1 MASGL
6 GRPVRSFS
14 ADRSN
19 TRADTNTPMTE
30 AGLFLVLEGG
40 EGVGKTTQ
48 WNRLSTLLTQAGHD
62 VEALRE
68 PGGTPAGDVLRGVL
82 LDPDATLAPETE
94 ALLFAASRAELVGQV
109 IRPALARGALV
120 LVDRFLLSTYA
131 YQGGGRGIDEAQ
143 LRAINA
149 FATSGLTP
157 DVTLLLTLPLESA
170 LQRATLRS
178 VPDRIEREDH
188 AFHQRV
194 ASTFLSATN
203 PMWQLAHPDCGHIVG
218 IDATGSAEEVTN
230 RCVAFL
236 AQHWPSQLGAL
247 LDERPGSAA

>member
-1 MASGL
+1 M
-6 GRPVRSFS
+6 
-14 ADRSN
+14 SN
-19 TRADTNTPMTE
+19 R
-30 AGLFLVLEGG
+30 GLFIVLEGV

-48 WNRLSTLLTQAGHD
+48 WTRLVSRLQDIGKTVVA
-62 VEALRE
+62 VRE
-68 PGGTPAGDVLRGVL
+68 PGGPNVGEFIRTLVLSADLTIPPA
-82 LDPDATLAPETE
+82 TE
-94 ALLFAASRAELVGQV
+94 ALLFAASRAEVVATV
-109 IRPALARGALV
+109 IRPALERGDVV

-157 DVTLLLTLPLESA
+157 DVTLLLTLPLEAA
-170 LQRATLRS
+170 LERATLRS
-178 VPDRIEREDH
+178 VPDRIEREDR

-194 ASTFLSATN
+194 AATFLNATN
-203 PMWQLAHPDCGHIVG
+203 PSWQSSHPDCGLIVG
-218 IDATGSAEEVTN
+218 IEATGNADEVTN

-247 LDERPGSAA
+247 LDQRTGSAA

>member
-1 MASGL
+1 MS
-6 GRPVRSFS
+6 
-14 ADRSN
+14 DR
-19 TRADTNTPMTE
+19 
-30 AGLFLVLEGG
+30 GLFIVLEGV

-48 WNRLSTLLTQAGHD
+48 WTRLIARLQDIGKTVVA
-62 VEALRE
+62 VRE
-68 PGGTPAGDVLRGVL
+68 PGGPNVGEFIRTLVLSADRAIPPA
-82 LDPDATLAPETE
+82 TE
-94 ALLFAASRAELVGQV
+94 ALLFAASRAEVVSTV
-109 IRPALARGALV
+109 IRPALERGDVV

-131 YQGGGRGIDEAQ
+131 YQGGGRGIDETG

-178 VPDRIEREDH
+178 VPDRIEREDR

-194 ASTFLSATN
+194 ASTFLGATN
-203 PMWQLAHPDCGHIVG
+203 PTWQSAHPDCGHIVG

-236 AQHWPSQLGAL
+236 AQHWPLQLGAL
-247 LDERPGSAA
+247 LEERPGSAA

>member
-1 MASGL
+1 M
-6 GRPVRSFS
+6 R
-14 ADRSN
+14 
-19 TRADTNTPMTE
+19 TR
-30 AGLFLVLEGG
+30 GLFIVLEGV

-48 WNRLSTLLTQAGHD
+48 WTRLVANLQEIGKTVVA
-62 VEALRE
+62 VRE
-68 PGGTPAGDVLRGVL
+68 PGGPNVGEFIRELVLSADRTIPAV
-82 LDPDATLAPETE
+82 TE
-94 ALLFAASRAELVGQV
+94 ALLFAASRAEVVSTV
-109 IRPALARGALV
+109 IGPALERGDVV

-157 DVTLLLTLPLESA
+157 DVTLLLTLPLDAA
-170 LQRATLRS
+170 LQRAALRS
-178 VPDRIEREDH
+178 APDRIEREDR

-194 ASTFLSATN
+194 ASTFLHATN
-203 PMWQLAHPDCGHIVG
+203 AAWQAAHPDCGHIVA

-236 AQHWPSQLGAL
+236 AQHWPSQMGAL
-247 LDERPGSAA
+247 LDETMVPPGSVA

>member
-1 MASGL
+1 M
-6 GRPVRSFS
+6 
-14 ADRSN
+14 SN
-19 TRADTNTPMTE
+19 R
-30 AGLFLVLEGG
+30 GLFIVLEGV

-48 WNRLSTLLTQAGHD
+48 WTRLGARLRDTGKTVVA
-62 VEALRE
+62 VRE
-68 PGGTPAGDVLRGVL
+68 PGGPNVGEFIRKLVLSADLTIPPA
-82 LDPDATLAPETE
+82 TE
-94 ALLFAASRAELVGQV
+94 ALLFAASRAEVVSTV
-109 IRPALARGALV
+109 IRPALERGEVV

-203 PMWQLAHPDCGHIVG
+203 PMWQAAHPDCGHIVG

-247 LDERPGSAA
+247 LEERPGSAA

>member
-1 MASGL
+1 M
-6 GRPVRSFS
+6 FI
-14 ADRSN
+14 
-19 TRADTNTPMTE
+19 
-30 AGLFLVLEGG
+30 VLEGV

-48 WNRLSTLLTQAGHD
+48 WTRLIARLQDIGKTVVA
-62 VEALRE
+62 VRE
-68 PGGTPAGDVLRGVL
+68 PGGPNVGEFIRQLVLSADLTIPPA
-82 LDPDATLAPETE
+82 TE
-94 ALLFAASRAELVGQV
+94 ALLFAASRAEVVSTV
-109 IRPALARGALV
+109 IRPALERGDVV

-143 LRAINA
+143 LCAINA

-178 VPDRIEREDH
+178 TPDRIEREDR

-194 ASTFLSATN
+194 ASTFLSATD
-203 PMWQLAHPDCGHIVG
+203 MRWQTAHPDCGHIVG

-247 LDERPGSAA
+247 LDERTGSTA